1 MAQTK
6 SNIDLSD
13 SQQLPILPLRDTV
26 LFPHV
31 PTRLLVS
38 REGYIDLVKQALG
51 KTQIIAVVTQRD
63 VDQENPRPDEI
74 Y

>member
-1 MAQTK
+1 MVQTK
-6 SNIDLSD
+6 SNIDLAD

-38 REGYIDLVKQALG
+38 REGSIDLVKQALG